1 MDFELT
7 EEQRIL
13 KETLRKFMDREIIP
27 LSNEYERERKI
38 ITRDI
43 LKKLVPF
50 GYVGA
55 EIPEEYGGFGLDTV
69 SYCLMVEELGRAWG
83 ALRTMVTVS
92 NLVTSLI
99 YKFGTEEQRTQ
110 FLRRLIN
117 FDYLGAFA
125 LTEPNVGSDAGS
137 VETTATRSGDN
148 YVLNGT
154 KTLITNGSIADV
166 ICVFATVDRQK
177 GTKGITAFLVEKD
190 KATYQTSDIPKMGMH
205 SSVISEIVFEDCRI
219 PASNRLG
226 REGEGL
232 KIALSGLNVGR
243 CIVAFAVIGL
253 AQACVDAAIRYAKER
268 TQFGRPIGGFQL
280 IQATIA
286 DMAMEL
292 DAARLLAFRA
302 ASMIDRGIKCTLEA
316 SFAKLYATEAAL
328 RIASKAIQVHGG
340 YGYTQEYLVERYYR
354 DARHLTMAEGT
365 SEIQRLII
373 GRELLGLSAFS

>member
-190 KATYQTSDIPKMGMH
+190 RATYQTSDIPKMGMH
-205 SSVISEIVFEDCRI
+205 SSVVSEIVFEDCRI

>member
-1 MDFELT
+1 MFLELT
-7 EEQRIL
+7 EEQRMI
-13 KETLRKFMDREIIP
+13 KDTLRKFMDREIIP
-27 LSNEYERERKI
+27 LANEYERERKI
-38 ITRDI
+38 ITKDI
-43 LKKLVPF
+43 LKKLEPF

-69 SYCLMVEELGRAWG
+69 TYCLMVEELGRAWG

-92 NLVTSLI
+92 NLVASII
-99 YKFGTEEQRTQ
+99 YKFGTKEQREQ
-110 FLRRLIN
+110 FLQPLIHL
-117 FDYLGAFA
+117 DYLGAFA
-125 LTEPNVGSDAGS
+125 LTEPNVGSDASS
-137 VETTATRSGDN
+137 VETTARRDGDD
-148 YVLNGT
+148 YILNGT

-177 GTKGITAFLVEKD
+177 GAKGITAFLVEKD
-190 KATYQTSDIPKMGMH
+190 KTTYLTSDIPKMGMH
-205 SSVISEIVFEDCRI
+205 SSVVSEIVFEDCRV

-226 REGEGL
+226 KEGEGL

-243 CIVAFAVIGL
+243 CIVAFGVIGI

-268 TQFGRPIGGFQL
+268 KQFGRPIGSFQL

-286 DMAMEL
+286 DMVMEL

-302 ASMIDRGIKCTLEA
+302 ASLVDKGVKCTLEA
-316 SFAKLYATEAAL
+316 SLAKLYATEAAL
-328 RIASKAIQVHGG
+328 RIANKAIQVHGG
-340 YGYTQEYLVERYYR
+340 YGYTQEYPVERYYR

-373 GRELLGLSAFS
+373 GRELLGLSAFV

>member
-13 KETLRKFMDREIIP
+13 KDTLRKFMEREIIP
-27 LSNEYERERKI
+27 LANEYEKERKV

-43 LKKLVPF
+43 LKKLAPF

-110 FLRRLIN
+110 FLRPLIDL
-117 FDYLGAFA
+117 DYLGAFA
-125 LTEPNVGSDAGS
+125 LTEPNVGSDAAS
-137 VETTATRSGDN
+137 IETTATRSGD
-148 YVLNGT
+148 YYILNGT

-166 ICVFATVDRQK
+166 ICVFASVDRQK
-177 GTKGITAFLVEKD
+177 GAKGITAFLVEKD

-219 PASNRLG
+219 PVSSRLG
-226 REGEGL
+226 EEGEGL

-243 CIVAFAVIGL
+243 CVVAFAVIGL
-253 AQACVDAAIRYAKER
+253 AQACIDAAIRYAKER
-268 TQFGRPIGGFQL
+268 RQFGRPIGSFQL

-286 DMAMEL
+286 DMAMDL

-302 ASMIDRGIKCTLEA
+302 ASMIDKGIKCTREA
-316 SFAKLYATEAAL
+316 SIAKLFATEAAL

-373 GRELLGLSAFS
+373 GRELLGLSAFT

>member
-92 NLVTSLI
+92 NLVTSLV

-110 FLRRLIN
+110 FLRPLIN

-166 ICVFATVDRQK
+166 ICVFVTVDRQK
-177 GTKGITAFLVEKD
+177 GAKGITAFLVEKD

-268 TQFGRPIGGFQL
+268 RQFGRPIGGFQL

>member
-92 NLVTSLI
+92 NLVAAII
-99 YKFGTEEQRTQ
+99 YKFGTEEQRTR
-110 FLRRLIN
+110 FLRPLIL

>member
-92 NLVTSLI
+92 NLVAAII
-99 YKFGTEEQRTQ
+99 YKFGTEEQRTR
-110 FLRRLIN
+110 FLRPLVR

-226 REGEGL
+226 SEGEGL

>member
-1 MDFELT
+1 MGSEMCI
-7 EEQRIL
+7 R
-13 KETLRKFMDREIIP
+13 DR
-27 LSNEYERERKI
+27 
-38 ITRDI
+38 
-43 LKKLVPF
+43 
-50 GYVGA
+50 
-55 EIPEEYGGFGLDTV
+55 
-69 SYCLMVEELGRAWG
+69 
-83 ALRTMVTVS
+83 
-92 NLVTSLI
+92 VTSLI

-243 CIVAFAVIGL
+243 CIIAFAGIGL
-253 AQACVDAAIRYAKER
+253 TQACVDAAIRYAKER

>member
-1 MDFELT
+1 
-7 EEQRIL
+7 
-13 KETLRKFMDREIIP
+13 
-27 LSNEYERERKI
+27 
-38 ITRDI
+38 
-43 LKKLVPF
+43 
-50 GYVGA
+50 
-55 EIPEEYGGFGLDTV
+55 
-69 SYCLMVEELGRAWG
+69 
-83 ALRTMVTVS
+83 MVTVS

-226 REGEGL
+226 SEGEGL

>member
-1 MDFELT
+1 
-7 EEQRIL
+7 
-13 KETLRKFMDREIIP
+13 
-27 LSNEYERERKI
+27 
-38 ITRDI
+38 
-43 LKKLVPF
+43 
-50 GYVGA
+50 
-55 EIPEEYGGFGLDTV
+55 
-69 SYCLMVEELGRAWG
+69 
-83 ALRTMVTVS
+83 
-92 NLVTSLI
+92 
-99 YKFGTEEQRTQ
+99 
-110 FLRRLIN
+110 
-117 FDYLGAFA
+117 
-125 LTEPNVGSDAGS
+125 
-137 VETTATRSGDN
+137 
-148 YVLNGT
+148 
-154 KTLITNGSIADV
+154 
-166 ICVFATVDRQK
+166 
-177 GTKGITAFLVEKD
+177 
-190 KATYQTSDIPKMGMH
+190 MGMH
-205 SSVISEIVFEDCRI
+205 SSVVSEIVFEDCRI

-268 TQFGRPIGGFQL
+268 TQFGQPIGGFQL

>member
-226 REGEGL
+226 SEGEGL

>member
-55 EIPEEYGGFGLDTV
+55 EIPEEYGGFDLDTV

-99 YKFGTEEQRTQ
+99 YKFGTEEQRTK
-110 FLRRLIN
+110 FLRHLIN

-137 VETTATRSGDN
+137 VETTATRSGDD

-226 REGEGL
+226 SEGEGL